1 MSLPPPSLKKER
13 RSSSTDIMV
22 FTDAFGQPSPVKD
35 LTERCDLAA
44 LVDPDA
50 ESDESDAEDWMAE
63 PDGGFSPKKGRKEL
77 ASGAWKPASLMRLER
92 SLPVLRMKLP
102 ALLILVS
109 IILGPNL
116 ALISYLCG
124 VSAPSGSAH
133 LSKPPDHSRARPAD
147 SWRAKVHQEPSRPT
161 LGRHWHE
168 TTGDGFWL
176 LPAALWK
183 RGVLLIPAMVGWA

>member
-1 MSLPPPSLKKER
+1 
-13 RSSSTDIMV
+13 MV
-22 FTDAFGQPSPVKD
+22 FMDASGVPSPVRD
-35 LTERCDLAA
+35 LTERCNLTALA
-44 LVDPDA
+44 DPDA
-50 ESDESDAEDWMAE
+50 DDDESDAEDWMAE
-63 PDGGFSPKKGRKEL
+63 PDGTFSPKKPKES
-77 ASGAWKPASLMRLER
+77 ASGTWKPASLMRLER

-124 VSAPSGSAH
+124 VSAPTGSAH
-133 LSKPPDHSRARPAD
+133 LSKPPDHSRAGRPAD
-147 SWRAKVHQEPSRPT
+147 AWRAKTHPEPSRFDP
-161 LGRHWHE
+161 GRVRHE
-168 TTGDGFWL
+168 ATGDGFWL